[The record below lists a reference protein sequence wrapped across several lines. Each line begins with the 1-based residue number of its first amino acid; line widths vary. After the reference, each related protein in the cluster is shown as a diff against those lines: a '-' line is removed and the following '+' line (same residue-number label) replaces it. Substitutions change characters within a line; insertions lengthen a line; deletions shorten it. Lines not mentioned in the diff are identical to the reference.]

1 MVFTPAWS
9 LPQSTPQEEM
19 ATDDADIWRVSL
31 DRTPDEIRLLFNLLS
46 PDEQSRADRL
56 RFAVHRNRYIA
67 SRGFL
72 RQILNRYIHIAARE
86 IRFFTGFHGKPQL
99 NVSPE
104 KTDLQFNLSHTHG
117 LALYAVSRKHDIGI
131 DVEYLGRA
139 CSPLK
144 IARRFFTPGEAEII
158 AGLPE
163 KIGRRAFFTCWTR
176 KEAIL
181 KAKGVGLTIPL
192 NQFAVSVLPEDP
204 PALVHA
210 AWDRDEHS
218 KWQLFDIDPG
228 RDYVASLAVEKGI
241 SRFRFFDGGADMI
254 CQ

>member
-1 MVFTPAWS
+1 MVYTPAWS
-9 LPQSTPQEEM
+9 LPQSTSQKEM
-19 ATDDADIWRVSL
+19 TTDDADIWRVSL

-46 PDEQSRADRL
+46 PEEQSRADRL
-56 RFAVHRNRYIA
+56 RFAVHRSRYIV

-72 RQILNRYIHIAARE
+72 RQILSRYVHITARE
-86 IRFFTGFHGKPQL
+86 IRFSTGFHGKPQL

-104 KTDLQFNLSHTHG
+104 KTDLQFNLSHTYG
-117 LALYAVSRKHDIGI
+117 LALYAVSRKQKIGI
-131 DVEYLGRA
+131 DVEYLGRT

-144 IARRFFTPGEAEII
+144 IARRFFTPEEAEMI

-163 KIGRRAFFTCWTR
+163 KIRRRAFFTCWTR

-181 KAKGVGLTIPL
+181 KAKGVGLSIPL
-192 NQFAVSVLPEDP
+192 NRLAVSVHPEDP
-204 PALVHA
+204 PALFHV

-228 RDYVASLAVEKGI
+228 RDYVASLAVERGV
-241 SRFRFFDGGADMI
+241 SRFRFFDGGAEMTYR
-254 CQ
+254 